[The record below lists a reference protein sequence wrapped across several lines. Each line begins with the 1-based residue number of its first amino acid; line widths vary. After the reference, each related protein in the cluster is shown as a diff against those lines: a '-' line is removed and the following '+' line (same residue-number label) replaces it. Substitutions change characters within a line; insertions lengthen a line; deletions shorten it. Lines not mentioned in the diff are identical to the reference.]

1 MGKSKELSTDL
12 REKVVELYKTGKG
25 YKKISKELLM
35 PVSSVQT
42 VIIKWKIRGCV
53 KTKSRSGRPTR
64 ISATTARKIVRD
76 AKKNPQI
83 TSSEIQDSLKTRP
96 YGRVAR
102 RKPLLRKC
110 HKVSRLQYAKQHRD
124 KPHNFW
130 NKVIWS
136 DETKIE
142 LFGHNHKHYVW
153 RGVNKAYDER
163 NTIPTVK
170 HRGGSLM
177 FWRCVSSKGTGN

>member
-1 MGKSKELSTDL
+1 
-12 REKVVELYKTGKG
+12 
-25 YKKISKELLM
+25 M

-83 TSSEIQDSLKTRP
+83 TSSEIQDSLKTSSVAVSRCTIRRHLKKNGP